1 MYTHVVELAEYC
13 TCGLRCVAGYLV
25 LYTQDQSKHLHDWDV
40 FAVSGTNTQVI
51 ISTLDSN
58 VTYYFKVQARNSQ
71 GYGPASNTLEYRTH
85 SANGKQLHQAGSHSH
100 MLS

>member
-1 MYTHVVELAEYC
+1 M
-13 TCGLRCVAGYLV
+13 

-85 SANGKQLHQAGSHSH
+85 SANGKQLH
-100 MLS
+100 